1 MLAGAQDDPLSTHIE
16 PRVVRTKSGDGR
28 LNQVMCAENQS
39 GRGANDKK
47 GVNRLIGQD
56 ELRPALR
63 AIAAAAR
70 AVALV
75 RSGGAPVLVD
85 EAVQALAT
93 QHRSGARR
101 GRRLRRGEGQGKSGV
116 ASVC

>member
-75 RSGGAPVLVD
+75 RSGGAMVFVNQSV
-85 EAVQALAT
+85 EALPADY
-93 QHRSGARR
+93 RS
-101 GRRLRRGEGQGKSGV
+101 
-116 ASVC
+116 